1 MKKSIEDS
9 DIAALLQRQTK
20 AVKFIRKSNNAN
32 RSLRQHQVTLHA
44 EEANPFDAYHRS
56 LGWDPYPHNP
66 LRLSI
71 AGKTRWWSSKK
82 QNKRFLRLKPALLL
96 TLDELMESDDIK
108 PHKKVNFEYSA
119 NDWKVFEQ
127 VDDIFDPFK
136 KAIKELEG
144 EKYPTLSLVTMHIFS
159 LHTFVLNRYAALQG
173 NSEWSARIRGL
184 LKLLKEGLEQMIDEL
199 PEEAYIASLL
209 DPRFL
214 DTFIPAAS
222 RQRWWNR
229 LQELLDEVPDEGQA
243 NEVAA
248 PVIPAPVPA
257 NAPVAPVPPRAG
269 TRAHPNAPVR
279 KLSYDEIMSKKFAEK
294 GMDQA
299 AATPFHQLPPLPK
312 KVSPLQWYKIKERT
326 YPKHARLARRY
337 LAIPA
342 TSAPCERL
350 FSTGG
355 RVIEKRRASLKPETA
370 KAIVFLHEN
379 LNLLEAIVEIEEE
392 YYYD

>member
-1 MKKSIEDS
+1 
-9 DIAALLQRQTK
+9 
-20 AVKFIRKSNNAN
+20 
-32 RSLRQHQVTLHA
+32 
-44 EEANPFDAYHRS
+44 
-56 LGWDPYPHNP
+56 
-66 LRLSI
+66 
-71 AGKTRWWSSKK
+71 
-82 QNKRFLRLKPALLL
+82 
-96 TLDELMESDDIK
+96 
-108 PHKKVNFEYSA
+108 
-119 NDWKVFEQ
+119 
-127 VDDIFDPFK
+127 
-136 KAIKELEG
+136 
-144 EKYPTLSLVTMHIFS
+144 
-159 LHTFVLNRYAALQG
+159 
-173 NSEWSARIRGL
+173 
-184 LKLLKEGLEQMIDEL
+184 MIDEL

-214 DTFIPAAS
+214 DAFIPVAS

-229 LQELLDEVPDEGQA
+229 LQELLDEVPDEDQA

-312 KVSPLQWYKIKERT
+312 KVSPLQWYKVKERT

-379 LNLLEAIVEIEEE
+379 LNLLEAIVEVEEE